1 MNKNL
6 HFGISCDKII
16 SQVCKDGEV
25 RGMDNS
31 EKHGVS
37 PPQGVLK
44 EYLEEYHWTQSDLL
58 KRCQEKGHQITQGS
72 LSKVL
77 SGKKKMSLDE
87 CTAFCDALDI
97 SADEFLF
104 PERRSTSADAAFF
117 LLSDEEALDA
127 ECMTGVYNV
136 FFESTAK
143 EEEGKAVTGT
153 LHLVRDR
160 SRIRAELAIYTAKV
174 LKRYAGFL
182 WRKKDWPVAYII
194 VKRAETGEVA
204 TLALRN
210 RSFTVAE
217 MQGRVAVCL
226 STSAGEQKDPI
237 LQHIALVRQSDVADM
252 IFKENVNSE
261 NVEEIVKWLKGKESL
276 RLEMKEDIEFFK
288 QLNKW
293 GGTV

>member
-1 MNKNL
+1 MN
-6 HFGISCDKII
+6 S
-16 SQVCKDGEV
+16 
-25 RGMDNS
+25 S
-31 EKHGVS
+31 EKRGARS
-37 PPQGVLK
+37 PQGVLK
-44 EYLEEYHWTQSDLL
+44 EYLEKHHLTQNELL
-58 KRCQEKGHQITQGS
+58 KRCQEKGYRITQGS

-87 CTAFCDALDI
+87 CAAFCDVLDI

-104 PERRSTSADAAFF
+104 SERRSTSEDAAFF
-117 LLSDEEALDA
+117 LLSDEDALDA
-127 ECMTGVYNV
+127 ESMTGVYSV

-153 LHLVRDR
+153 LHLVRDH
-160 SRIRAELAIYTAKV
+160 SRIRAELAICTAKT

-204 TLALRN
+204 TFALRN
-210 RSFTVAE
+210 RSFSVAE

-237 LQHIALVRQSDVADM
+237 LQHVALVRQCDLADM
-252 IFKENVNSE
+252 IFEENVNIE